1 MARPRNRPAQDA
13 RGRLD
18 ADPFEYRVTKD
29 GKVMVSR
36 GGRAVSVVAGD
47 AATRLAAALDSA
59 PDELARQLLLARATG
74 NYKRGNE
81 RRR

>member
-13 RGRLD
+13 RGRPD